1 MKLIKKHGNKI
12 ALLLSVALLATAVIG
27 GTLAYVVTKTPS
39 LLNTFIADHSGDII
53 IKKVVEH
60 PFGETYQIP
69 GSIDFEFAVNLGAD
83 YANKDVTV
91 FFPASEQNGT
101 VVKTADA
108 EGVITVFIKPGQP
121 AIIKDV
127 TVGTEVEV
135 EEINQRLGF
144 SVKDGAVRTVTVE
157 KGENPPLEYTN
168 VYAPA
173 PAPANLTVHGTKV
186 INGRDWSAGDSF
198 TMILEKLNNNNEWE
212 ELGRAVT
219 EYKTETTTVDGTEVI
234 SVVPDMDKFSFTDKF
249 TDDAGKSIFTQAGTY
264 FFRIREERGSIPDLA
279 YDTTNYAF
287 DVLVEDKNMDGALE
301 IQSVTPAYSNLNNL
315 DITGTTD
322 GGFDVEATVTNR
334 YAPEGI
340 AQVTIEIKKQV
351 VNNSG
356 EDKSPAGFIFDL
368 YDTADNPVQEVTS
381 STTGDA
387 TITLEYDKDD
397 VGESFYYILKER
409 NDRKPGWEYDDTKY
423 PITVNV
429 VDNNDGT
436 ISAYIGETEDND
448 ADDDDQSTGNN
459 VTGAS
464 LDVGE
469 QHNGEQQREEQ
480 EEQQPDGEQQSGEQQ
495 SEQPD
500 GEQQSGE
507 QQSEQ
512 QDDVQLQS
520 NEEETTSATEPEIG
534 NADNNE
540 GGEGSEQEGGGS
552 GNEAII
558 NTAVGN
564 AAQSTTVYMTAKRF
578 TSVPSSAMKLTVGDE
593 NNDNTLEID
602 ASGTPAPD
610 EASATQDTPDPNGA
624 AQVDLSAGQS
634 KGKTSFEAKFTN
646 TYTPDSTRGEKIT
659 GKKILNGRDL
669 NEGEFEFALYTVEED
684 GDLDEKL
691 FTVYNDENGKFVFD
705 MDTVTYDAVGIYK
718 YAVVE
723 DKGDLGGVTYDEAR
737 FDIIVTV
744 TDNNDNG
751 TLKAET
757 VIKDKFGTETE
768 KTEIKF
774 VNEYVPAKASF
785 AIGGKK
791 ELKGDAYSGEA
802 FSFSLYK
809 ADSAFAKVGTALETV
824 NKSEA
829 GSFTFA
835 QIDYTEA
842 GEHYYLVE
850 EVKGSVAGM
859 VYDSTVYG
867 VTVTVTD
874 NGLGQLIVDHETVKI
889 GGDEV
894 EEILF
899 SNTYTKP
906 AVTPTPTIPVTPT
919 PTPGIMP
926 TPPLDDVEIPIY
938 PDDSGVPPTGDDN
951 PIGLYVAILLISAG
965 AIAGLV
971 VTGKTGKKYRKRK
984 KRFHAR

>member
-12 ALLLSVALLATAVIG
+12 ALLLSVTLLATAVIG

-39 LLNTFIADHSGDII
+39 LLNTFYADHSGDILI
-53 IKKVVEH
+53 EKEVEH
-60 PFGETYQIP
+60 PFGDTYQIP
-69 GSIDFEFAVNLGAD
+69 GNIKFDFAVNLGEG
-83 YANKDVTV
+83 YAKKDVTV

-101 VVKTADA
+101 VVKTANA
-108 EGVITVFIKPGQP
+108 EGVITVSIKPGQT

-135 EEINQRLGF
+135 EEINLGENPGF
-144 SVKDGAVRTVTVE
+144 SVKDGAKHTYRVE
-157 KGENPPLEYTN
+157 KEGYPLKYVNEYN
-168 VYAPA
+168 PA

-186 INGRDWSAGDSF
+186 INGRDWIAGDRF
-198 TMILEKLNNNNEWE
+198 TMILEKRNNNNEWE

-264 FFRIREERGSIPDLA
+264 FFRIREERGSIPDLI

-301 IQSVTPAYSNLNNL
+301 IQSVTPAYSSLNNL

-334 YAPEGI
+334 YAPGS

-351 VNNSG
+351 VSNSV
-356 EDKSPAGFIFDL
+356 EDKSPEGFTFKL
-368 YDTADNPVQEVTS
+368 YDKEAGSLVKEVSS

-387 TITLEYDKDD
+387 TITLEYNADD
-397 VGESFYYILKER
+397 VGKSFDYILEEW
-409 NDRKPGWEYDDTKY
+409 NDGKAGWDYDTTKY

-436 ISAYIGETEDND
+436 ISAYIGETDDND
-448 ADDDDQSTGNN
+448 ADDDDQSIGNN
-459 VTGAS
+459 VTDAS

-469 QHNGEQQREEQ
+469 QQNGEQQSEEQ
-480 EEQQPDGEQQSGEQQ
+480 EEQQPDGEQQNGEQL
-495 SEQPD
+495 D
-500 GEQQSGE
+500 NQQNT
-507 QQSEQ
+507 EQ
-512 QDDVQLQS
+512 QDNEQQNGESQQS
-520 NEEETTSATEPEIG
+520 SDEGASSTEVEIG
-534 NADNNE
+534 GADDIE
-540 GGEGSEQEGGGS
+540 GD
-552 GNEAII
+552 GNGDEVII
-558 NTAVGN
+558 NTSVEN
-564 AAQSTTVYMTAKRF
+564 AAQSTTVYLTAKRF
-578 TSVPSSAMKLTVGDE
+578 TNVPNSAVKLTAGNE
-593 NNDNTLEID
+593 NDDIPEVD
-602 ASGTPAPD
+602 ASGTSAPI
-610 EASATQDTPDPNGA
+610 ETPDPNGA
-624 AQVDLSAGQS
+624 AQIDFSTGRS
-634 KGKTSFEAKFTN
+634 NGETSFEAVFTN
-646 TYTPDSTRGEKIT
+646 TYTPTPAKGESIP
-659 GKKILNGRDL
+659 GKKILNGREL
-669 NEGEFEFALYTVEED
+669 NAGEFEFALYTVEED
-684 GDLDEKL
+684 GDLDKKL
-691 FTVYNDENGKFVFD
+691 LTVNNDVNGEFVFD
-705 MDTVTYDAVGIYK
+705 MSTEYSKVGVYE

-723 DKGDLGGVTYDEAR
+723 VKDDLGGVTYDEAR

-744 TDNNDNG
+744 TDNNGN
-751 TLKAET
+751 LEAKT
-757 VIKDKFGTETE
+757 VIKDKLGAELGAE
-768 KTEIKF
+768 AEIKF

>member
-1 MKLIKKHGNKI
+1 
-12 ALLLSVALLATAVIG
+12 
-27 GTLAYVVTKTPS
+27 
-39 LLNTFIADHSGDII
+39 
-53 IKKVVEH
+53 
-60 PFGETYQIP
+60 
-69 GSIDFEFAVNLGAD
+69 
-83 YANKDVTV
+83 
-91 FFPASEQNGT
+91 
-101 VVKTADA
+101 
-108 EGVITVFIKPGQP
+108 
-121 AIIKDV
+121 
-127 TVGTEVEV
+127 
-135 EEINQRLGF
+135 
-144 SVKDGAVRTVTVE
+144 
-157 KGENPPLEYTN
+157 
-168 VYAPA
+168 
-173 PAPANLTVHGTKV
+173 
-186 INGRDWSAGDSF
+186 
-198 TMILEKLNNNNEWE
+198 
-212 ELGRAVT
+212 
-219 EYKTETTTVDGTEVI
+219 
-234 SVVPDMDKFSFTDKF
+234 
-249 TDDAGKSIFTQAGTY
+249 
-264 FFRIREERGSIPDLA
+264 
-279 YDTTNYAF
+279 
-287 DVLVEDKNMDGALE
+287 
-301 IQSVTPAYSNLNNL
+301 
-315 DITGTTD
+315 
-322 GGFDVEATVTNR
+322 
-334 YAPEGI
+334 
-340 AQVTIEIKKQV
+340 
-351 VNNSG
+351 
-356 EDKSPAGFIFDL
+356 
-368 YDTADNPVQEVTS
+368 
-381 STTGDA
+381 
-387 TITLEYDKDD
+387 
-397 VGESFYYILKER
+397 
-409 NDRKPGWEYDDTKY
+409 
-423 PITVNV
+423 
-429 VDNNDGT
+429 
-436 ISAYIGETEDND
+436 
-448 ADDDDQSTGNN
+448 
-459 VTGAS
+459 
-464 LDVGE
+464 
-469 QHNGEQQREEQ
+469 
-480 EEQQPDGEQQSGEQQ
+480 QQSGEQQ

-500 GEQQSGE
+500 G
-507 QQSEQ
+507 EQ

-602 ASGTPAPD
+602 DASGTPAPD

-684 GDLDEKL
+684 GDLDKKL
-691 FTVYNDENGKFVFD
+691 LTVNNDVNGEFVFD
-705 MDTVTYDAVGIYK
+705 MSTELYSKVGVYK

-723 DKGDLGGVTYDEAR
+723 VKGDLGGVTYDEAR